1 MNILLVD
8 PLNRLPSDLGPFLS
22 RSGWTVERA
31 TDYAAADVVGAG
43 RPPDVVV
50 AAEPPAGPN
59 DPAQAAFRRLLDGV
73 QHRECAALVLT
84 PRPWLGE
91 TDENSFVDA
100 LDAGV
105 TKEEIRGRLAA
116 IHRYHAMVRGMDREL
131 RNMRRLSER
140 LNQSF
145 TEWDQ
150 ELRLAGRLQRDFLPA
165 ADEPIGPL
173 RFSLLFRPASWV
185 SGDIYDVY
193 RVDEEHVAFYVA
205 DAVGHGVAASLLTMF
220 IKKAIVSKRII
231 GDRYELLSASETMQG
246 LNDALA
252 AQQLPNC
259 QFVTACYCLFNTRTL
274 ELECCRGGHPY
285 PYLVGTDGSLREIKT
300 AGGLLGLFPDETFP
314 SERVRLQPGE
324 KLILY
329 SDGLELAFHPQDN
342 RADEFTFYREAF
354 RELCAMPAADIVDH
368 LNRRLDDQTG
378 SLNPRDDV
386 TVVVAEVLP
395 S

>member
-8 PLNRLPSDLGPFLS
+8 PLNRLPSDLESFLS
-22 RSGWTVERA
+22 RSGWMVERA
-31 TDYAAADVVGAG
+31 ADYAAADAARAD

-50 AAEPPAGPN
+50 AAEPPTTSN
-59 DPAQAAFRRLLDGV
+59 ESAQGAFRRFLEGV
-73 QHRECAALVLT
+73 RCQECAALVLT
-84 PRPWLGE
+84 SRPWAVE
-91 TDENSFVDA
+91 PDEHSFIDA
-100 LDAGV
+100 LEAGV
-105 TKEEIRGRLAA
+105 TKEEIRGRLAV
-116 IHRYHAMVRGMDREL
+116 IGRYHAMVRGMDREL

-140 LNQSF
+140 LNRSF

-165 ADEPIGPL
+165 ANEPFGPL

-185 SGDIYDVY
+185 SGDMYDVY

-231 GDRYELLSASETMQG
+231 GDRYELLTASQTLQG
-246 LNDALA
+246 LNEALA
-252 AQQLPNC
+252 GQQLPNC
-259 QFVTACYCLFNTRTL
+259 QFVTACYCLFNTRTR

-300 AGGLLGLFPDETFP
+300 AGGLLGLFPDEQFP
-314 SERVRLQPGE
+314 SERVRLRPGE

-342 RADEFTFYREAF
+342 RADEFTLYRQAF
-354 RELCAMPAADIVDH
+354 RELCALPAADIVDH
-368 LNRRLDDQTG
+368 LNRRLDDQAG

-395 S
+395 E